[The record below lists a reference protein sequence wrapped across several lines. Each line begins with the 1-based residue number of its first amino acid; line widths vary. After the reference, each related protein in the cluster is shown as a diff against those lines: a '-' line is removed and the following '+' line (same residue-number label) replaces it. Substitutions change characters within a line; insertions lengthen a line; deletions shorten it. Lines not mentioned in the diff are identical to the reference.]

1 MCGFAPLTSRGVQQ
15 YRQLSVLEASR
26 SYYKGGQTDEA
37 IKKDKM
43 RREEGI
49 MKNGN
54 GRRSVVGLEHILGMT
69 PDPSAEP
76 VLFSQQ
82 SSFARHT
89 KANSQ
94 KPNASIQTARLLGTD
109 YRGRS
114 TSGHSLHGGGD
125 IVNRSA
131 SNSIADALQSEDLS
145 ALTAAVSV
153 AEQQMVNGSDQW
165 FECAVT
171 ERNGSEQ
178 RIERT
183 VRETEF

>member
-94 KPNASIQTARLLGTD
+94 KPN

-114 TSGHSLHGGGD
+114 TSGHSLHGGD